1 MGMSILNAS
10 EEICARY
17 LNMMLEGAAHIWLQ
31 NLPPNSINSWDEMKE
46 AFIKNFQGTC
56 KRLCS
61 IEDLERCVQKEGESS
76 RHWMRRVAEIIHSS
90 DNIPPSSAVLVMEKN
105 CKFEPLVH
113 KLGRMKDKVKSLS
126 EVMAA
131 ANKYASSDK
140 TRDASDGE
148 EEENTG
154 KGKKASSKPQQQQAS
169 NANASYNKRKNEEG
183 NSGLVAN
190 TNTRYKQS
198 SGRGRN
204 FHPVNLEEVF
214 NRPCDIHIGKDGK
227 PPNHTKAQC
236 YHYKKWK
243 DGQPLNTNFNHQSD
257 EGGKHGGGNNSNSAV
272 PNPQS
277 DQPQFPK
284 QLGQYHTIVVNTS
297 RREQKLRRRNQAV
310 NAIVPAVPQ
319 WLKWSEQPVVWSR
332 EDHPGEINEEGKLA
346 LVVAP
351 QVAGYKL
358 SKVLMDGGS
367 SINILYYETFKR
379 MNLQEKQLHPSRTT
393 FHGVVPGI
401 SAQPLGRIN
410 LEVAFGTQSNFRSE
424 YIWFEVVD
432 FQSPYHALFGREAFA
447 KFMARPC
454 YVYLKL
460 KIPGPR
466 GVITINGDKRI
477 AQECEEGDK
486 AIARAAC
493 IAESAPMRESQEN
506 FDDIV
511 KAKRH
516 LPDLRLQ
523 ITAARE
529 ARKSKATSHC
539 Q

>member
-1 MGMSILNAS
+1 M
-10 EEICARY
+10 
-17 LNMMLEGAAHIWLQ
+17 
-31 NLPPNSINSWDEMKE
+31 
-46 AFIKNFQGTC
+46 
-56 KRLCS
+56 
-61 IEDLERCVQKEGESS
+61 
-76 RHWMRRVAEIIHSS
+76 
-90 DNIPPSSAVLVMEKN
+90 
-105 CKFEPLVH
+105 
-113 KLGRMKDKVKSLS
+113 
-126 EVMAA
+126 
-131 ANKYASSDK
+131 
-140 TRDASDGE
+140 
-148 EEENTG
+148 
-154 KGKKASSKPQQQQAS
+154 
-169 NANASYNKRKNEEG
+169 
-183 NSGLVAN
+183 
-190 TNTRYKQS
+190 
-198 SGRGRN
+198 
-204 FHPVNLEEVF
+204 EEVF

-243 DGQPLNTNFNHQSD
+243 DGQPLNTNFNHQNN
-257 EGGKHGGGNNSNSAV
+257 EEGKHGGGNNSNNAV
-272 PNPQS
+272 PNPQP

-401 SAQPLGRIN
+401 SAQPLGRVN

-516 LPDLRLQ
+516 LPDLRLK

>member
-1 MGMSILNAS
+1 
-10 EEICARY
+10 
-17 LNMMLEGAAHIWLQ
+17 
-31 NLPPNSINSWDEMKE
+31 
-46 AFIKNFQGTC
+46 
-56 KRLCS
+56 
-61 IEDLERCVQKEGESS
+61 
-76 RHWMRRVAEIIHSS
+76 
-90 DNIPPSSAVLVMEKN
+90 
-105 CKFEPLVH
+105 
-113 KLGRMKDKVKSLS
+113 
-126 EVMAA
+126 
-131 ANKYASSDK
+131 
-140 TRDASDGE
+140 
-148 EEENTG
+148 
-154 KGKKASSKPQQQQAS
+154 
-169 NANASYNKRKNEEG
+169 
-183 NSGLVAN
+183 
-190 TNTRYKQS
+190 
-198 SGRGRN
+198 
-204 FHPVNLEEVF
+204 LEEVF
-214 NRPCDIHIGKDGK
+214 NRPCDIHIRRDGK
-227 PPNHTKAQC
+227 PSSHSKAQC

-243 DGQPLNTNFNHQSD
+243 DGQPLNPVNSD
-257 EGGKHGGGNNSNSAV
+257 QNNEGGNQGGVNNNNNNVA
-272 PNPQS
+272 PNPQP

-310 NAIVPAVPQ
+310 NAIVPAIPQ

-379 MNLQEKQLHPSRTT
+379 MNLQEKQLNPSRTT

-424 YIWFEVVD
+424 FIWFEVVD

-460 KIPGPR
+460 KMPGPK
-466 GVITINGDKRI
+466 GVITINGDRRI
-477 AQECEEGDK
+477 ARECEEGDK
-486 AIARAAC
+486 AMARAAC
-493 IAESAPMRESQEN
+493 TAESTPMRESQEN

-511 KAKRH
+511 EAKRH

-529 ARKSKATSHC
+529 ARKARAIANRR
-539 Q
+539 